1 MLCAFL
7 LRMVKK
13 IKYLLF
19 ISLALALTLGFS
31 AFRKG
36 GANGIKIIVI
46 DPGHGGKDPGCQG
59 AVHKEKEVA
68 LAVALKLGALLEENF
83 KDIKVIYTRTSDV
96 FVDLEERAQIAN
108 RAKADLFLSIHC
120 NAAGK
125 AVMVKDAK
133 TGKMRPKLVRNSKG
147 RYVPVEKPNP
157 VPYGTET
164 YVMGLK
170 NEEGKMKVATR
181 ENSAIFYE
189 DDYEKKYGGFDPESE
204 ESYIIMSNYTSAYVI
219 QSANLA
225 VKLQEEYATKAG
237 RIDKGVHR
245 QSIWVLWRT
254 SMPSVLTE
262 IGYLTNP
269 LEEKFLG
276 STKGQDYLAKALFRG
291 LRRYKDEL
299 EGVKR
304 VYTDAIENQ
313 EPLKNENLLAG
324 NSLGK
329 KPAPE
334 DEATSEE
341 KTGKTDLK
349 EEAPEKIPVDDDK
362 FTELKL
368 DNTAA
373 DSGKKNNSAGLP
385 PAKTESPAV
394 AGNTAIINKKTV
406 VFSVQFASSDVPM
419 NLKQIKFASVV
430 DPDFYE
436 VNKVLKYTSGKF
448 TTFKAATAHK
458 NELREK
464 GLTDCFVVAFQNGA
478 RISISEAIKL
488 SGN

>member
-1 MLCAFL
+1 MKYPL
-7 LRMVKK
+7 L
-13 IKYLLF
+13 
-19 ISLALALTLGFS
+19 ISLVILAAYGFELS
-31 AFRKG
+31 RLAVF
-36 GANGIKIIVI
+36 NGVKIIVI

-59 AVHKEKEVA
+59 STHKEKDVS
-68 LAVALKLGALLEENF
+68 LAVGLKLGALLEDYY
-83 KDIKVIYTRTSDV
+83 KDVQVIYTRKSDV

-108 RAKADLFLSIHC
+108 RAKADIFISIHC

-125 AVMVKDAK
+125 PVMIKDPK

-147 RYVPVEKPNP
+147 RYVKVEKPNP

-170 NEEGKMKVATR
+170 NEEGKMMVATR

-225 VKLQEEYATKAG
+225 VKLQEEYSKKAG

-276 STKGQDYLAKALFRG
+276 SAKGQDYIAKAIFRG

-304 VYTDAIENQ
+304 VYNDAIELQ
-313 EPLKNENLLAG
+313 EPLDNENVAAARSG
-324 NSLGK
+324 NK
-329 KPAPE
+329 IDVPQ
-334 DEATSEE
+334 EATQVVVQE
-341 KTGKTDLK
+341 KAADETV
-349 EEAPEKIPVDDDK
+349 KIDDDK
-362 FTELKL
+362 FTDLAL
-368 DNTAA
+368 AS
-373 DSGKKNNSAGLP
+373 DSGKPRAANLSKD
-385 PAKTESPAV
+385 EQ
-394 AGNTAIINKKTV
+394 GNTKLKPDAAERKLE
-406 VFSVQFASSDVPM
+406 FRVQFASSDAPM
-419 NLKQIKFASVV
+419 DLKQVKYAAISE
-430 DPDFYE
+430 PDFYK
-436 VNKVLKYTSGKF
+436 VNQVLKYTSGHF
-448 TTFKAATAHK
+448 NTFKEATIHK
-458 NELREK
+458 NLLRGK
-464 GLTDCFVVAFQNGA
+464 GLVDCFVVAFLNGE
-478 RISISEAIKL
+478 RIAITEAVKL
-488 SGN
+488 SGEQ

>member
-1 MLCAFL
+1 M
-7 LRMVKK
+7 
-13 IKYLLF
+13 KYLLF
-19 ISLALALTLGFS
+19 ISLAVALLIGFS
-31 AFRKG
+31 GFRKG
-36 GANGIKIIVI
+36 SPNGIKIIVI

-68 LAVALKLGALLEENF
+68 LAVALKLGALLEENY

-125 AVMVKDAK
+125 AVMIKDAK
-133 TGKMRPKLVRNSKG
+133 TGKMRPKLIRNSKG
-147 RYVPVEKPNP
+147 RYVAVERANP

-304 VYTDAIENQ
+304 VYTDAIEKQ

-324 NSLGK
+324 NSYGK
-329 KPAPE
+329 KTTA
-334 DEATSEE
+334 DEETTSEE
-341 KTGKTDLK
+341 KVEKPQNK
-349 EEAPEKIPVDDDK
+349 EEAPEKIKIDDDK
-362 FTELKL
+362 FAEVSLESIPL
-368 DNTAA
+368 
-373 DSGKKNNSAGLP
+373 DSGKKNNPTGSSP
-385 PAKTESPAV
+385 VSSESVTTP
-394 AGNTAIINKKTV
+394 GNEGVGNKKTLV
-406 VFSVQFASSDVPM
+406 YSVQFASSDAPM
-419 NLKQIKFASVV
+419 NLKQIKFASVK
-430 DPDFYE
+430 DPDFYK
-436 VNKVLKYTSGKF
+436 VSNVLKYTSGKF
-448 TTFKAATAHK
+448 SSFKEATAHK

-464 GLTDCFVVAFQNGA
+464 GLADCFVVAFQNGE
-478 RISISEAIKL
+478 RISITEAIKL

>member
-1 MLCAFL
+1 
-7 LRMVKK
+7 MV
-13 IKYLLF
+13 
-19 ISLALALTLGFS
+19 LAIGLSG
-31 AFRKG
+31 FRKG
-36 GANGIKIIVI
+36 SMNGIKIIVI

-59 AVHKEKEVA
+59 AIHKEKEVA
-68 LAVALKLGALLEENF
+68 LAVALRLGALLEENF

-147 RYVPVEKPNP
+147 RYVVVEKPNP

-299 EGVKR
+299 EGVKK
-304 VYTDAIENQ
+304 VYTDAIEKQ
-313 EPLKNENLLAG
+313 EPLKNENLVAG
-324 NSLGK
+324 NGSAK
-329 KPAPE
+329 KPGL
-334 DEATSEE
+334 DEGAQEE
-341 KTGKTDLK
+341 IPDKTQTK
-349 EEAPEKIPVDDDK
+349 EEAPDKVKIDDDK
-362 FTELKL
+362 FTEVKIKSPPL
-368 DNTAA
+368 
-373 DSGKKNNSAGLP
+373 DSGKKNTSAGNLP
-385 PAKTESPAV
+385 VKTESPA
-394 AGNTAIINKKTV
+394 ASGNASNSIKKTV
-406 VFSVQFASSDVPM
+406 VYSVQFASSDAPM

-448 TTFKAATAHK
+448 SSFKEATAHK

-464 GLTDCFVVAFQNGA
+464 GLTDCFVLAFQNGE